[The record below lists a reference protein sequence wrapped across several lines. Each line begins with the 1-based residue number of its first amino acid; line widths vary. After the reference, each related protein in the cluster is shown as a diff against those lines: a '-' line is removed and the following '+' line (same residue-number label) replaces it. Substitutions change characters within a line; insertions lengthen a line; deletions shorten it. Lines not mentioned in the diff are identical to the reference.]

1 MEGVQQIDVIGIIH
15 IFVLDGI
22 AEAKIYEIDSD
33 LIQTIVTAFDGNNIS
48 SGAIRGRGLSYID
61 LIARTIQA

>member
-48 SGAIRGRGLSYID
+48 SGAIRGGG
-61 LIARTIQA
+61 